1 MRQRHGDWMCCWDWI
16 RGKRGRR
23 RHFRGEEKYRKTLEK
38 RQHGATRE
46 HTTQG
51 RKGRMRRNTF
61 LVIQLATVSD
71 CAVSMSMHN
80 LTNETCAKQDL
91 LAITHAYLSMQISL
105 MLRAIALKHLG
116 VYTHV
121 SVSACACAC
130 RYIHTCVFQ
139 WASEVKRSLN
149 LYTNIFVCVFHIYV
163 YMYLQILIYVYYT
176 RTCSKQ
182 PLVWTQLSLQCKS
195 LDCRLSKTHR

>member
-1 MRQRHGDWMCCWDWI
+1 VRQRHGDWMCCWDWI

-23 RHFRGEEKYRKTLEK
+23 RHFRGEENYRKTLEM

-91 LAITHAYLSMQISL
+91 LTITHAYLSMQISL
-105 MLRAIALKHLG
+105 MLQAIALKHLG
-116 VYTHV
+116 VFTHV
-121 SVSACACAC
+121 SVSSCGC
-130 RYIHTCVFQ
+130 RYIPTCIFQ
-139 WASEVKRSLN
+139 LASEVKRRGAL
-149 LYTNIFVCVFHIYV
+149 LYLRIYLC
-163 YMYLQILIYVYYT
+163 MYFISTYT
-176 RTCSKQ
+176 CTYKY
-182 PLVWTQLSLQCKS
+182 
-195 LDCRLSKTHR
+195 